1 MKTMKF
7 RLNWLKKREHP
18 VPENATCRNCGAQMQ
33 GRYCHVCG
41 QDIFAGTGIPILK
54 LIGQVLDNAF
64 ALEGKTPRTLANLLF
79 RPGFLSNEYMTGKVI
94 RYVNP
99 VKLFWMASLIFFAI
113 IVVQNDRTGWQ
124 KEAIKNIKASDN
136 ININLPSEE
145 KNVDIETKKQQIIEF
160 IALAPQIFSKFAP
173 YVAFLLIPFFAI
185 LLALFF
191 WRKKYY
197 YIHHLIF
204 TIHFHTFIWIFYS
217 LIIFLHVVA
226 NPKYPAWVSF
236 MFFFI
241 PGIYLILALHRF
253 YHPQIHHFKLWWQT
267 IWKSILVTILY
278 FIIFCFITGFI
289 AAILIKVYLPEFVA

>member
-1 MKTMKF
+1 MKL
-7 RLNWLKKREHP
+7 RLHWLKKRERP

-33 GRYCHVCG
+33 GRYCHECG

-54 LIGQVLDNAF
+54 LVGQVLDNAF

-99 VKLFWMASLIFFAI
+99 VKLFWMSTLIFFAI
-113 IVVQNDRTGWQ
+113 IVIQSDRSGWQ
-124 KEAIKNIKASDN
+124 KTLIENIKKSEKMS
-136 ININLPSEE
+136 INSHSNENE
-145 KNVDIETKKQQIIEF
+145 TVDDIKKKQFIEF
-160 IALAPQIFSKFAP
+160 ISMAPQIFIRFAP
-173 YVAFLLIPFFAI
+173 YVAFLLIPFFAL

-197 YIHHLIF
+197 YVHHLIF

-217 LIIFLHVVA
+217 LRIFFHVIA
-226 NPKYPAWVSF
+226 NPKYPSWVSSLL
-236 MFFFI
+236 FFI

-253 YHPQIHHFKLWWQT
+253 YHSQTHHFKSWWQT
-267 IWKSILVTILY
+267 IWKSILITILY
-278 FIIFCFITGFI
+278 FIIFCFIIGSSVFI
-289 AAILIKVYLPEFVA
+289 FVKIYFPDLAT